1 MGLIVTI
8 FTEIHS
14 YQQEETD
21 LNEIQ
26 DEMETGNF
34 FYLYNEEERDPFG
47 GYKEFITTSYK
58 EENVLNSEMST
69 VI

>member
-1 MGLIVTI
+1 MSLIVTI

-47 GYKEFITTSYK
+47 DYYKEFNTNYR